1 MMGERVK
8 KPYVLALDQ
17 GTTSSRAVL
26 FDQGGQVVSSA
37 SHPIRQIYPRP
48 GWVEHDP
55 VEIFDTI
62 VESAKEALDK
72 AGASAS
78 QIDCI
83 GITNQRETTVLWD
96 KKTGKPIHNAVVWQC
111 RRTAEICEQLK
122 SRGLADTIR
131 KKTGLVP
138 DAYFS
143 GPKVKWLLDSVPGA
157 RELAAKRSL
166 AVGTIDTW
174 IIYNLTVRKELVT
187 DVSNASRTMLF
198 NIGTLRWD
206 EELLDALD
214 VPVGILPTVLKSSDR
229 FGFTAKDAFLGSEI
243 PITGVAG
250 DQQAALFGQTG
261 FEPGDVKITYGT
273 GCFLL
278 MNTGGERRLS
288 NSGLLT
294 TIAWGIGNTVTYALE
309 GSVFMG
315 GAVVQ
320 WLRDELGLIKT
331 AEESES
337 VARSLKDNGGVYFI
351 PAFTGLGAPHWD
363 MYARGLI
370 CGLTRGTGR
379 AHIVRAG
386 LESIAYQ
393 CEEVIRCMEKDAE
406 QKIAALKADGGA
418 AANSFLM
425 QFQSD
430 LSGIPVVV
438 PKNRETTALGAAMLA
453 GLQTGFWCGLDEL
466 KRIWQLDRQFPPH
479 METALRESL
488 LDGWHRA
495 VTRAQDWL
503 RPDQQA

>member
-1 MMGERVK
+1 
-8 KPYVLALDQ
+8 
-17 GTTSSRAVL
+17 
-26 FDQGGQVVSSA
+26 
-37 SHPIRQIYPRP
+37 
-48 GWVEHDP
+48 
-55 VEIFDTI
+55 
-62 VESAKEALDK
+62 
-72 AGASAS
+72 
-78 QIDCI
+78 
-83 GITNQRETTVLWD
+83 
-96 KKTGKPIHNAVVWQC
+96 
-111 RRTAEICEQLK
+111 
-122 SRGLADTIR
+122 
-131 KKTGLVP
+131 
-138 DAYFS
+138 
-143 GPKVKWLLDSVPGA
+143 
-157 RELAAKRSL
+157 
-166 AVGTIDTW
+166 
-174 IIYNLTVRKELVT
+174 
-187 DVSNASRTMLF
+187 
-198 NIGTLRWD
+198 
-206 EELLDALD
+206 
-214 VPVGILPTVLKSSDR
+214 
-229 FGFTAKDAFLGSEI
+229 
-243 PITGVAG
+243 
-250 DQQAALFGQTG
+250 
-261 FEPGDVKITYGT
+261 
-273 GCFLL
+273 

-453 GLQTGFWCGLDEL
+453 GLQTGFWSGLDEL

-495 VTRAQDWL
+495 VARAHGSV
-503 RPDQQA
+503 RPDRNA